1 MARNT
6 NQADKRRV
14 FGYAELI
21 FDIFYL
27 IAALGLALYFLT
39 QFNTST
45 SRWAAA
51 AAFVLVGGDA
61 FHLIPRIAAI
71 MTSDTERFQKP
82 LGFGKFITSISMT
95 IFYLILWKLVLSSL
109 AQPIAVFW
117 TAIYCI
123 LAVSRIALCIPKQ
136 NNWFASEQAEDWSLY
151 RNIPFF
157 LMGLILI
164 TLCFVN
170 AAILN
175 LLWIGIAVLLS
186 FLFYFPVVLWVNKN
200 RMLGMLMLPKSLAYL
215 WILFLL
221 IGLLT

>member
-1 MARNT
+1 MDRTNT
-6 NQADKRRV
+6 VKEKRRV

-27 IAALGLALYFLT
+27 TAGLCFAVYFLT
-39 QFNTST
+39 QFNTKS
-45 SRWAAA
+45 SQWAAA
-51 AAFVLVGGDA
+51 AAFILVAGDS

-71 MTSDTERFQKP
+71 WTADTARFQKA

-95 IFYLILWKLVLSSL
+95 VFYLILWKLVLSELTQAISVLWTIIFCLL
-109 AQPIAVFW
+109 ALI
-117 TAIYCI
+117 
-123 LAVSRIALCIPKQ
+123 RIALCMPKE
-136 NNWFASEQAEDWSLY
+136 NTWFASEQAEDWSLY

-157 LMGLILI
+157 LMGLMFII
-164 TLCFVN
+164 LCFVN
-170 AAILN
+170 ASTAN

-215 WILFLL
+215 WVLFLL